1 MIFQAAGRGAYTG
14 RTVCLVPILRY
25 RYERGSHS
33 AMTEY
38 YLYIIVFILALIC
51 SAFFSGSEV
60 ALFSITRAKV
70 RTLLHEEKPGSLA
83 LSSLKQSPD
92 RFLITILIGNNIVN
106 ILGASIA
113 TAVAIGIF
121 GEGGF
126 AVTVATFVV
135 VVLLLIFG
143 EISPKMYATRH
154 STAIAL
160 SVSPTIHLLSRVFS
174 PIIWFFNKVAGK
186 ITGGTAFTHH
196 LITEEEIKEWIDVGQ
211 EEGTIEKDEQEMLHS
226 VFEFGDTRV
235 REVMTPRIDVV
246 MIEDTVSP
254 EDALEIF
261 KKTGFSRLP
270 VYHEHIDAIRGVL
283 NIKDTFVAVMDQR
296 HQVPITELC
305 SEPLFVPETKKID
318 DTLREMRGK
327 KTHQAMVLDEYGAFV
342 GIITVEDILEEL
354 VGDILDEFDTEEPEL
369 VRIAEGIYSVDARMW
384 VSDLNKELTVTLP
397 ISETYETIA
406 GLIID
411 KLGYIPRI
419 GESCEVHD
427 EGVRLIVIQM
437 KGKRITRIKL
447 LISPVKPDDR
457 ERIP

>member
-1 MIFQAAGRGAYTG
+1 MTDYY
-14 RTVCLVPILRY
+14 PYIL
-25 RYERGSHS
+25 
-33 AMTEY
+33 
-38 YLYIIVFILALIC
+38 VFILAIIC

-60 ALFSITRAKV
+60 AFFSITRAKV
-70 RTLLHEEKPGSLA
+70 RTLLNDEKPGSQA
-83 LSSLKQSPD
+83 LSSLKQAPD

-106 ILGASIA
+106 ILAASLA

-121 GEGGF
+121 GEGGE
-126 AVTVATFVV
+126 AIAIATGVV
-135 VVLLLIFG
+135 VVILLVFG
-143 EISPKMYATRH
+143 DICPRMYATRH
-154 STAIAL
+154 SANVAL
-160 SVSPTIHLLSRVFS
+160 SVSPVILFISRVFS
-174 PIIWFFNKVAGK
+174 PVIWICNTIAGR
-186 ITGGTAFTHH
+186 ITGGAIFTHH

-246 MIEDTVSP
+246 MIEDTLTA
-254 EDALEIF
+254 EDALAIF

-270 VYHEHIDAIRGVL
+270 VYHDNIDTIRGVL
-283 NIKDTFVAVMDQR
+283 NIKDTFAAMMDQ
-296 HQVPITELC
+296 HGTLPITEIC

-318 DTLREMRGK
+318 DTLRELRGK
-327 KTHQAMVLDEYGAFV
+327 KIHQAVVLDEYGAFV

-369 VRIAEGIYSVDARMW
+369 IRVTEGVYSVDARMW
-384 VSDLNKELTVTLP
+384 VSDLNKDLGTALP
-397 ISETYETIA
+397 LSDTYETIA

-419 GESCEVHD
+419 GESYELGD
-427 EGVRLIVIQM
+427 QGIRLIVIQM

-447 LISPVKPDDR
+447 LVSPPELNSE
-457 ERIP
+457 ERKS